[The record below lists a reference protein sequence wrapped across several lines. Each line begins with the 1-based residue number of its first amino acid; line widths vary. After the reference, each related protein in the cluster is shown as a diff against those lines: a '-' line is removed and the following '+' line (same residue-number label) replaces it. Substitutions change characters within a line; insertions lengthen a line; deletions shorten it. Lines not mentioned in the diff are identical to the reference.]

1 MAANE
6 LVPKQTPTVDV
17 TPARGTEARAIEEG
31 V

>member
-1 MAANE
+1 MATNGLAAR
-6 LVPKQTPTVDV
+6 QTPTVDV